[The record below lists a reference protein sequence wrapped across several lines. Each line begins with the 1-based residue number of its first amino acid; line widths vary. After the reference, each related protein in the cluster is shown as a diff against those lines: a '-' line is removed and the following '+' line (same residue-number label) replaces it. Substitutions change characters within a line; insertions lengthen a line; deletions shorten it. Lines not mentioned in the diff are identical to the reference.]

1 MYETDSDDD
10 DLEDLRFIFSC
21 RKQER
26 SIKYNYLRVNWDEH
40 IERLVHNN
48 KIEQRF
54 RMPLSAVNYLIDE
67 LREPLTVSVKHSVS
81 STSGNEPIYPEVIV
95 AVGLRFLRCG
105 DTHDYLSCGCIWY
118 VRCFCLSCD

>member
-26 SIKYNYLRVNWDEH
+26 SIKYNYLRVNRDEH

-54 RMPLSAVNYLIDE
+54 RMPLSAVNYLINE
-67 LREPLTVSVKHSVS
+67 LCEPLTVSVKHSVS

-95 AVGLRFLRCG
+95 AVGLRFVGCG
-105 DTHDYLSCGCIWY
+105 DTHTSLADAY
-118 VRCFCLSCD
+118 VMSDASA

>member
-21 RKQER
+21 QKQER

-48 KIEQRF
+48 KIEQSF
-54 RMPLSAVNYLIDE
+54 RMPLSAANYLIDE
-67 LREPLTVSVKHSVS
+67 
-81 STSGNEPIYPEVIV
+81 
-95 AVGLRFLRCG
+95 
-105 DTHDYLSCGCIWY
+105 
-118 VRCFCLSCD
+118 

>member
-1 MYETDSDDD
+1 MMYEMDSDDD

-26 SIKYNYLRVNWDEH
+26 SIKYNYLGVNWDEH

-67 LREPLTVSVKHSVS
+67 LREPLY
-81 STSGNEPIYPEVIV
+81 N
-95 AVGLRFLRCG
+95 VGQA
-105 DTHDYLSCGCIWY
+105 LS
-118 VRCFCLSCD
+118 